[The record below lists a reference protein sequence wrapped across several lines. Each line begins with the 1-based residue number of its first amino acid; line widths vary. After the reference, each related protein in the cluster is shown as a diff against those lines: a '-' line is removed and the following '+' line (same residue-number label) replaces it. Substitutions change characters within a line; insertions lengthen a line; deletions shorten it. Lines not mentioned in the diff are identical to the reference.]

1 MEIAVIDLD
10 CLVPVIY
17 TWVGTVAVVSCS
29 HSRELLIWLHS
40 FRTFR
45 RKSQC
50 LSRIIEEVVISRPMN
65 AFIVLCAKAWVVWR
79 ESCLAV
85 IAWYMIRDEIYD
97 DLKSGLMR
105 AHNEL
110 LELPHSIVRVI
121 SKIRIY
127 IIVVADGVWRSGLT
141 LYELWMRCGAS
152 LGGFLSR
159 MPDQTCIPDMAA
171 SEPFKVIQCILVNV
185 RELACAVILQSSVL
199 LRSHFVAAPQAWQH
213 LVYYGFVHNLSLY
226 SKSYAKIHKKLL
238 LPARNSSFNAN
249 MMSNMITLL

>member
-1 MEIAVIDLD
+1 
-10 CLVPVIY
+10 
-17 TWVGTVAVVSCS
+17 
-29 HSRELLIWLHS
+29 
-40 FRTFR
+40 
-45 RKSQC
+45 
-50 LSRIIEEVVISRPMN
+50 
-65 AFIVLCAKAWVVWR
+65 
-79 ESCLAV
+79 
-85 IAWYMIRDEIYD
+85 MIRDEIYD

-105 AHNEL
+105 APNEL

-185 RELACAVILQSSVL
+185 RELA
-199 LRSHFVAAPQAWQH
+199 
-213 LVYYGFVHNLSLY
+213 
-226 SKSYAKIHKKLL
+226 
-238 LPARNSSFNAN
+238 
-249 MMSNMITLL
+249 